1 MSRKLR
7 IILVSVG
14 IFILV
19 LVIAPLLVPVNQF
32 RPTIEEKASAALDRK
47 VTLGNLSFSLL
58 RGSLSGEDLSI
69 GDDPKFSPS
78 AFLTAKSFIVGV
90 EIMPLIF
97 SKTLH
102 VTAISVRNPQVT
114 LIHNATGQW
123 NYSSL
128 GGSSATA
135 NQRPE
140 PAKSSGSSDS
150 PSGLSIKKL
159 ELKDGQVNIGST
171 NSQKRSTYD
180 HVSISASDVSVTSKF
195 PVAVSADLP
204 SGGKFK
210 LDGDVGPIDQKNASL
225 TPTTAK
231 LNVSSLNLASTG
243 LLDPSLGLGGLL
255 DLDATLGSQNG
266 RSETKGTAKLS
277 KALLI
282 AGGSPTS
289 EPVVV
294 EFSTNY
300 DLDKNAGILNPSTL
314 KIGNAIAHLSGT
326 YQIAEEAV
334 LNIKVDAQN
343 MPAKDLEAFLPALGI
358 ILPKGAT
365 IQAGTLNANLNLT
378 GPTNKLSTSGNVGL
392 FGAKVAGFDLGSK
405 MSAIASL
412 AGVQTGKDLQIEKLT
427 TNLQML
433 PDGLKADHVVAIL
446 PSLGNLV
453 GDGTIDSKNNLN
465 FKMAATLTNALGAVG
480 SPISSTAGV
489 ISKFTGADAGCKSGT
504 TVPFL
509 VQGTSSDPKFIP
521 DVGGLAANMVK
532 SQLDCV
538 GSAASR
544 TTKGASPGK
553 SMSGLTGLFNKK

>member
-1 MSRKLR
+1 MGRKLR

-14 IFILV
+14 ILILV
-19 LVIAPLLVPVNQF
+19 LVIAPFLIPVNQF
-32 RPTIEEKASAALDRK
+32 RPAIEEKASAALGRK

-58 RGSLSGEDLSI
+58 RGSLSGEDLYV

-78 AFLTAKSFIVGV
+78 AFLTAKSFMVGV
-90 EIMPLIF
+90 EVMPLIF

-102 VTAISVRNPQVT
+102 VRAITVRNPQVT
-114 LIHNATGQW
+114 LIHNVAGQW

-128 GGSSATA
+128 GGASTKAGQEPTSAETPASS
-135 NQRPE
+135 
-140 PAKSSGSSDS
+140 SSLSNSSI
-150 PSGLSIKKL
+150 GKL
-159 ELKDGQVNIGST
+159 ELKDGQVSIGST
-171 NSQKRSTYD
+171 GSQKRSVYD
-180 HVSISASDVSVTSKF
+180 HVDISASDVSMTSRF
-195 PVAVSADLP
+195 PVTVNADLP
-204 SGGKFK
+204 GGGKFK
-210 LDGDVGPIDQKNASL
+210 LDGDVGPIDQTDASL
-225 TPTTAK
+225 TPTSAK

-282 AGGSPTS
+282 AGGSPAS
-289 EPVVV
+289 EPMVV
-294 EFSTNY
+294 EFSTSY
-300 DLDKNAGILNPSTL
+300 DLNKNAGVLNPSTL
-314 KIGNAIAHLSGT
+314 KIGNAIARLSGT
-326 YQIAEEAV
+326 YRVAEEIV

-365 IQAGTLNANLNLT
+365 IQSGTLNANLNLT
-378 GPTNKLSTSGNVGL
+378 GPTNKLSTTGNVGL
-392 FGAKVAGFDLGSK
+392 FDAKVAGFDLGSK

-433 PDGLKADHVVAIL
+433 PDGLKADHVVAVL

-453 GDGTIDSKNNLN
+453 GNGTIDSKNNLD
-465 FKMAATLTNALGAVG
+465 FKMAATLTNALGAIA
-480 SPISSTAGV
+480 SPISSTVGM
-489 ISKFTGADAGCKSGT
+489 IGKFTGADTGCKSGT

-532 SQLDCV
+532 SQLNCV

-544 TTKGASPGK
+544 AGEGVDPVK
-553 SMSGLTGLFNKK
+553 SVSGLTGLFSKK